1 MAFVLDSVYD
11 AAYLELAVRL
21 RMPLTT
27 LDRDLR
33 TAANAAGVG
42 APAVD

>member
-1 MAFVLDSVYD
+1 M
-11 AAYLELAVRL
+11 RL

-33 TAANAAGVG
+33 AAARSAGVDV
-42 APAVD
+42 PAIG